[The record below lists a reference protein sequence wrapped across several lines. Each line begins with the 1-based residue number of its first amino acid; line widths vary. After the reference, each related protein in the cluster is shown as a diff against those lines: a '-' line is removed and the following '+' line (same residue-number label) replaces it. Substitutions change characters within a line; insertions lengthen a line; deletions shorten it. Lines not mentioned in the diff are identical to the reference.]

1 MSKLA
6 SFGVRLRDLLLYRKE
21 KLKWTFWTI
30 RYRHDIE
37 ELYRHMAPTYDVVFD
52 GNVTSKRYNAFF
64 EAFMRNLNI
73 KDAVVLDAGTGT
85 GLLAERLAP
94 LARRVI
100 GIDVSSDQLQV
111 LKQQHKGPRNLAAVH
126 ASIEAIPLADQSCD
140 VAVTCGTM
148 GMVAFAYFDEELG
161 IAEMAR
167 TLKVGGEIG
176 VWFKVCLSRPHPW
189 LRRLAQR
196 IGWQLYDIDSLRQ
209 TFERYGLKMTGLGEL
224 ENQRIRYRGKLYL
237 GVKVAHCTP
246 HLETSPQQPPALAET
261 LR

>member
-37 ELYRHMAPTYDVVFD
+37 ELYRRMAPTYDVVFD
-52 GNVTSKRYNAFF
+52 GTVTSKRYNAFF

-94 LARRVI
+94 LARRII

-111 LKQQHKGPRNLAAVH
+111 LKRKGPRNLEAVH
-126 ASIEAIPLADQSCD
+126 ASIEEMPLADQSCD

-148 GMVAFAYFDEELG
+148 GMVAFAYFDEEMG

-176 VWFKVCLSRPHPW
+176 VWFKVCLSRPYPL
-189 LRRLAQR
+189 LRRIARR

-209 TFERYGLKMTGLGEL
+209 TFERYGLKMTGLGEV
-224 ENQRIRYRGKLYL
+224 ENQHIRYRGKVYF
-237 GVKVAHCTP
+237 GVKVAHRTP
-246 HLETSPQQPPALAET
+246 HLDTSPQPPAFAAT
-261 LR
+261 VR